1 MRNLLIIVS
10 FFIGSQVIAQGI
22 VQSESRIEFE
32 VGSLWVRTVTGTF
45 SGFEGTVKFDP
56 ENLSATQMN
65 VTASVASV
73 KTDNA
78 DRDEHLRTADFFDAS
93 RYPTMHFQATKVEKL
108 TSGRFRVTGKLTI
121 KDVTKEV
128 AFPFSVD
135 GKKLTGELDIKR
147 LDYNV
152 GVDQSAFTVSHDIKV
167 KIICVL
173 K

>member
-1 MRNLLIIVS
+1 MKNFFLIACVL
-10 FFIGSQVIAQGI
+10 IGSQIFGQGI

-32 VGSLWVRTVTGTF
+32 VGSLWVRTVTGTI
-45 SGFEGTVKFDP
+45 SGFEGIVKFDP
-56 ENLSATQMN
+56 DNLSATQMN
-65 VTASVASV
+65 VTANVATI

-78 DRDEHLRTADFFDAS
+78 DRDTHLRTADFFEVD
-93 RYPTMHFQATKVEKL
+93 RYPTMRFQATKVEKL
-108 TSGRFRVTGKLTI
+108 TSGRYRATGKLTI

-128 AFPFSVD
+128 SFPFSVN
-135 GKKLTGELDIKR
+135 GKTLNGEINIKR

-152 GVDQSAFTVSHDIKV
+152 GVDQSAFSVSHDIKL